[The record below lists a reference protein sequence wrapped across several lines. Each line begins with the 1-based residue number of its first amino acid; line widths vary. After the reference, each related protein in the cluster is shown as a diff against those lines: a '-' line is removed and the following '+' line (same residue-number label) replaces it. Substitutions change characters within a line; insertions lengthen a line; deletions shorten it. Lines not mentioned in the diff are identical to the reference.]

1 MNIIVGNTIAV
12 MGNIGYPIDVS
23 NVQDVPSEIR
33 ELFSLE
39 NLHIE
44 FDIGELNIAPSREA
58 LEYTKR
64 TQQAIIQ
71 KIQLVKKADLEK
83 IAGDKLDGSADLWEA
98 KCNYASIVN
107 SLPYTVTEVLKNSFV
122 WNGTKI
128 YGATIGKPNT
138 DYQDPEVIFEH
149 TGKEDDASN

>member
-1 MNIIVGNTIAV
+1 MAIAV
-12 MGNIGYPIDVS
+12 MGNIGYPINVS

-44 FDIGELNIAPSREA
+44 FDGELNIAPSREA

-71 KIQLVKKADLEK
+71 KIQLVKADSEK
-83 IAGDKLDGSADLWEA
+83 IAGEKLDGSLLTHG
-98 KCNYASIVN
+98 KLNVIMLLIVN
-107 SLPYTVTEVLKNSFV
+107 SLPYTVAEVLKNSFV

-128 YGATIGKPNT
+128 HSATIGKPST
-138 DYQDPEVIFEH
+138 DWQDPEVTIR
-149 TGKEDDASN
+149 TYWKEDDASIQMDLK